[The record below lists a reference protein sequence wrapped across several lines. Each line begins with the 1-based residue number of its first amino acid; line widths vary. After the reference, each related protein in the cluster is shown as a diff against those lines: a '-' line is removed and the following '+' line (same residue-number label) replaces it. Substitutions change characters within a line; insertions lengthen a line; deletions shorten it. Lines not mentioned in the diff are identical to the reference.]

1 MLLKKDGFPE
11 EGELLL
17 CTVTKIFG
25 HSIFA
30 SLDEFNNR
38 QGMINISEV
47 SPGRIRNLRDF
58 VVEGKK
64 IVCAVLRVN
73 REKGHIDLSLRRV
86 NDNQKRR
93 KIEQIQIETKAE
105 KIIEH
110 VAKELHLD
118 LISFY
123 KDIMAKISKDYTML
137 SSCFTDIVNSDLKL
151 KNYGIRDD
159 IANKLTEI
167 VKERIKPPKITIS
180 GSLAIRILSPNGIEV
195 IKEALK
201 KAEDIG
207 KDAVDIKYLGGGS
220 FNLIVTA
227 PDYKKGE
234 KILKDCL
241 DSLTKVIE
249 TNKGTAIFKRKDD
262 KKN

>member
-1 MLLKKDGFPE
+1 MLLKKEGFPE

-30 SLDEFNNR
+30 SLDEFNNK

-64 IVCAVLRVN
+64 IVCLVLRVN
-73 REKGHIDLSLRRV
+73 KENGHIDLSLRRV
-86 NDNQKRR
+86 NENQKR
-93 KIEQIQIETKAE
+93 KKNESIQIETKAE
-105 KIIEH
+105 KILES

-118 LISFY
+118 IVSFY
-123 KDIMAKISKDYTML
+123 KDLMAKISKDYSTL
-137 SSCFTDIVNSDLKL
+137 NACFTDIVNNNLKL
-151 KNYGIRDD
+151 KNYGVREDL
-159 IANKLTEI
+159 ANKITEV

-180 GSLAIRILSPNGIEV
+180 GNIAVKILASNGIEV
-195 IKEALK
+195 IKDAFK

-207 KDAVDIKYLGGGS
+207 KTSVDIKYLGGGS
-220 FNLIVTA
+220 FNMVVTA

-234 KILKDCL
+234 KILKEVL
-241 DSLTKVIE
+241 DEITKTVE
-249 TNKGTAIFKRKDD
+249 ASKGTVSFKRKDD
-262 KKN
+262 KK